1 MNSFCYLITAS
12 EKSDVSLHNAFKIC
26 PINPPTFQKAANPVA
41 FSAGTWY
48 NNSNKNP
55 GKIAE
60 TSRGENM
67 KHKPLP
73 IGVEDF
79 KRLVDNGY
87 YFIDK
92 TLMIKELL
100 ENKETVNLFTRPR
113 RFGKTLNMSM
123 LQRFFEATEKSNAY
137 LFDGLK
143 IAAYPEYMA
152 YQGQY
157 PVISISLK
165 SMKQK
170 NFTLAFETYKYLIKS
185 EYSRHKDFIFSK
197 NILDEEEKA
206 RYLSFIQVDATE
218 TMYNQAIG
226 FLSNCLKKAY
236 QQNVIILIDEYDVPL
251 ENAYHEGFYD
261 DMTNLIRSCFESA
274 LKTNPSLEFAVLT
287 GCLRVSRESIFTGLN
302 NLKTYS
308 ITKNKFSQYFGF
320 TQEEMQEILQTF
332 SLEQYAGTIAKW
344 YDGYRFGLTE
354 IYNPWSVLNCID
366 SYLQNDMVACEPY
379 WSNTSSNRIVK
390 RLIEESNERTKSMVE
405 ELINGT
411 PIHTQIFEDV
421 TYGTIDVNQDY
432 IWSFLLFTGY
442 LKIISC
448 ETIGDETYYDMVI
461 PNVEIKSIYKNTI
474 RSWFIDHLNRD
485 SRTDILESVIHADAE
500 KLEDLL
506 CTWLTNTISCFD
518 EQENYY
524 HGFVTGLVSGFN
536 GYMVVSNRESGNGR
550 FDLVIKQRSRWHHAA
565 ILEFKVVEKYN
576 QMTKACEDALRQI
589 EEKDYEASLRDEQYE
604 NIAKLG
610 ICFCQKR
617 CRVKSGGVDHF
628 EY

>member
-1 MNSFCYLITAS
+1 
-12 EKSDVSLHNAFKIC
+12 
-26 PINPPTFQKAANPVA
+26 
-41 FSAGTWY
+41 
-48 NNSNKNP
+48 
-55 GKIAE
+55 
-60 TSRGENM
+60 M

-79 KRLVDNGY
+79 KRLVDNEY
-87 YFIDK
+87 YFVDK

-165 SMKQK
+165 SMKQASYTNAFYMYK
-170 NFTLAFETYKYLIKS
+170 NLIAK
-185 EYSRHKDFIFSK
+185 EYEKHKIILES
-197 NILDEEEKA
+197 NQILDSEKEVFQNIMEQRA
-206 RYLSFIQVDATE
+206 DQNVYLNSIRT
-218 TMYNQAIG
+218 
-226 FLSNCLKKAY
+226 LSDILAKYYEK
-236 QQNVIILIDEYDVPL
+236 NVIILIDEYDVPL

-320 TQEEMQEILQTF
+320 TQAEMQEILQTF

-354 IYNPWSVLNCID
+354 IYNPWNVLNCID

-448 ETIGDETYYDMVI
+448 ETFGDETYYDMVI

-474 RSWFIDHLNRD
+474 RSWFIDHINRD

-524 HGFVTGLVSGFN
+524 HGFVTGLVSGFS

-550 FDLVIKQRSRWHHAA
+550 FDLVVKQRSRWHHAA

-576 QMTKACEDALRQI
+576 QMTKACEDALNQI

-617 CRVKSGGVDHF
+617 CRVRSGGVDHF

>member
-1 MNSFCYLITAS
+1 
-12 EKSDVSLHNAFKIC
+12 
-26 PINPPTFQKAANPVA
+26 
-41 FSAGTWY
+41 
-48 NNSNKNP
+48 
-55 GKIAE
+55 
-60 TSRGENM
+60 M

-79 KRLVDNGY
+79 KRLVDNEY

-152 YQGQY
+152 YQGKY
-157 PVISISLK
+157 PVISVSLK

-197 NILDEEEKA
+197 NVLDEEEKA
-206 RYLSFIQVDATE
+206 RFLSFIQVDATE

-308 ITKNKFSQYFGF
+308 ITKNKFSRYFGF
-320 TQEEMQEILQTF
+320 TQEEMKEILQTF

-474 RSWFIDHLNRD
+474 RSWFIDHINRD

-524 HGFVTGLVSGFN
+524 HGFVTGLVSGFS

-550 FDLVIKQRSRWHHAA
+550 FDLVVKQRSRWHHAA

-576 QMTKACEDALRQI
+576 QMTKACEDALKQI

-617 CRVKSGGVDHF
+617 CRIKSGGVDHF

>member
-1 MNSFCYLITAS
+1 
-12 EKSDVSLHNAFKIC
+12 
-26 PINPPTFQKAANPVA
+26 
-41 FSAGTWY
+41 
-48 NNSNKNP
+48 
-55 GKIAE
+55 
-60 TSRGENM
+60 M

-79 KRLVDNGY
+79 KRLVDNEY

-92 TLMIKELL
+92 TLMIKDLL

-113 RFGKTLNMSM
+113 RFGKTLNISM

-143 IAAYPEYMA
+143 IAACPEYMA
-152 YQGQY
+152 YQGKY
-157 PVISISLK
+157 PVISVSLK

-170 NFTLAFETYKYLIKS
+170 KFTLAFETYKYLIKS

-197 NILDEEEKA
+197 NVLDEEEKA

-354 IYNPWSVLNCID
+354 IYNPWSVLNGID

-474 RSWFIDHLNRD
+474 RSWFIDHVNRD

-536 GYMVVSNRESGNGR
+536 GYMMVSNRESGNGR
-550 FDLVIKQRSRWHHAA
+550 FDLVVKQRSRWHHAA

-576 QMTKACEDALRQI
+576 QMTKACEDALKQI

>member
-1 MNSFCYLITAS
+1 
-12 EKSDVSLHNAFKIC
+12 
-26 PINPPTFQKAANPVA
+26 
-41 FSAGTWY
+41 
-48 NNSNKNP
+48 
-55 GKIAE
+55 
-60 TSRGENM
+60 M

-87 YFIDK
+87 YFVDK

-100 ENKETVNLFTRPR
+100 ENKESVNLFTRPR

-123 LQRFFEATEKSNAY
+123 LQRFFEATENSNAY

-165 SMKQK
+165 SMKRASYQEAYFEYVKLLSDEFERHEIILQSDAVSEEDKLEFQK
-170 NFTLAFETYKYLIKS
+170 IKKRIAEPK
-185 EYSRHKDFIFSK
+185 EYNSAVKLLSK
-197 NILDEEEKA
+197 
-206 RYLSFIQVDATE
+206 
-218 TMYNQAIG
+218 
-226 FLSNCLKKAY
+226 CLQKVY
-236 QQNVIILIDEYDVPL
+236 QKNVIILIDEYDVPL

-320 TQEEMQEILQTF
+320 TQAEMQEILQTF

-448 ETIGDETYYDMVI
+448 ETVGDETYYDMVI

-474 RSWFIDHLNRD
+474 RSWFIDHINRD

-550 FDLVIKQRSRWHHAA
+550 FDLVVKQRSRWHHAA

-610 ICFCQKR
+610 ICFCRKR

-628 EY
+628 DY

>member
-1 MNSFCYLITAS
+1 
-12 EKSDVSLHNAFKIC
+12 
-26 PINPPTFQKAANPVA
+26 
-41 FSAGTWY
+41 
-48 NNSNKNP
+48 
-55 GKIAE
+55 
-60 TSRGENM
+60 M

-87 YFIDK
+87 YFVDK

-100 ENKETVNLFTRPR
+100 ENKESVNLFTRPR

-143 IAAYPEYMA
+143 IVAYPEYMA

-157 PVISISLK
+157 PVISVSLK
-165 SMKQK
+165 SMKQASYTDAFYMYK
-170 NFTLAFETYKYLIKS
+170 NLIAK
-185 EYSRHKDFIFSK
+185 EYEKHKIILES
-197 NILDEEEKA
+197 NQILDSEKEVFQNIMEQRA
-206 RYLSFIQVDATE
+206 DQNVYLNSIRT
-218 TMYNQAIG
+218 
-226 FLSNCLKKAY
+226 LSDILAKYYEK
-236 QQNVIILIDEYDVPL
+236 NVIILIDEYDVPL

-332 SLEQYAGTIAKW
+332 SLEQYARTIAKW

-474 RSWFIDHLNRD
+474 RSWFIDHINRD

-524 HGFVTGLVSGFN
+524 HGFVTGLVSGFS

-550 FDLVIKQRSRWHHAA
+550 FDLVVKQRSRWHHAA

-589 EEKDYEASLRDEQYE
+589 EEKDYEASLWDEQYE

-628 EY
+628 DY

>member
-1 MNSFCYLITAS
+1 
-12 EKSDVSLHNAFKIC
+12 
-26 PINPPTFQKAANPVA
+26 
-41 FSAGTWY
+41 
-48 NNSNKNP
+48 
-55 GKIAE
+55 
-60 TSRGENM
+60 M

-79 KRLVDNGY
+79 KRLVDNEY
-87 YFIDK
+87 YFVDK

-165 SMKQK
+165 SMKRASYQEAYFEYVKLLSDEFERHEIILQSDAVSEEDKLEFQK
-170 NFTLAFETYKYLIKS
+170 IKRRIAEPK
-185 EYSRHKDFIFSK
+185 EYNSAVKLLSK
-197 NILDEEEKA
+197 
-206 RYLSFIQVDATE
+206 
-218 TMYNQAIG
+218 
-226 FLSNCLKKAY
+226 CLQKVY
-236 QQNVIILIDEYDVPL
+236 QKNVIILIDEYDVPL

-320 TQEEMQEILQTF
+320 TQEEMKEILQAF
-332 SLEQYAGTIAKW
+332 SLEQYAGTIANW

-474 RSWFIDHLNRD
+474 RSWFIDHVNRD

-550 FDLVIKQRSRWHHAA
+550 FDLVVKQRSRWHHAA

-628 EY
+628 DY

>member
-1 MNSFCYLITAS
+1 
-12 EKSDVSLHNAFKIC
+12 
-26 PINPPTFQKAANPVA
+26 
-41 FSAGTWY
+41 
-48 NNSNKNP
+48 
-55 GKIAE
+55 
-60 TSRGENM
+60 M

-87 YFIDK
+87 YFVDK

-152 YQGQY
+152 YQGKY
-157 PVISISLK
+157 PVISVSLK

-185 EYSRHKDFIFSK
+185 EYSRHKDFIFSR
-197 NILDEEEKA
+197 NVLDKEEKA
-206 RYLSFIQVDATE
+206 RYLSFIHVDATE

-320 TQEEMQEILQTF
+320 TQEEMKEILQTF

-448 ETIGDETYYDMVI
+448 ETVGDETYYDMVI

-474 RSWFIDHLNRD
+474 RSWFIDHINRD

-524 HGFVTGLVSGFN
+524 HGFVTGLVSGFS

-550 FDLVIKQRSRWHHAA
+550 FDLVVKQRSRWHHAA

-576 QMTKACEDALRQI
+576 QMTKACEDALNQI

>member
-1 MNSFCYLITAS
+1 
-12 EKSDVSLHNAFKIC
+12 
-26 PINPPTFQKAANPVA
+26 
-41 FSAGTWY
+41 
-48 NNSNKNP
+48 
-55 GKIAE
+55 
-60 TSRGENM
+60 M

-157 PVISISLK
+157 PVISVSLK

-185 EYSRHKDFIFSK
+185 EYSRHKDFIFSR
-197 NILDEEEKA
+197 NVLDEEEKA

-320 TQEEMQEILQTF
+320 TQEEMKEILQNF
-332 SLEQYAGTIAKW
+332 SLEQYAETIAKW

-448 ETIGDETYYDMVI
+448 KTVGDETYYDMVI
-461 PNVEIKSIYKNTI
+461 PNVEIKSIYMNTI
-474 RSWFIDHLNRD
+474 RSWFIDHINRD

-524 HGFVTGLVSGFN
+524 HGFVTGLVSGFS
-536 GYMVVSNRESGNGR
+536 GYMVVSNRESDNGR
-550 FDLVIKQRSRWHHAA
+550 FDLVVKQRSRWHHAA

>member
-1 MNSFCYLITAS
+1 
-12 EKSDVSLHNAFKIC
+12 
-26 PINPPTFQKAANPVA
+26 
-41 FSAGTWY
+41 
-48 NNSNKNP
+48 
-55 GKIAE
+55 
-60 TSRGENM
+60 M

-79 KRLVDNGY
+79 KRLVDNEY
-87 YFIDK
+87 YFVDK

-123 LQRFFEATEKSNAY
+123 LQRFFEATAKSNAY

-165 SMKQK
+165 SMKQASYTDAFYMYK
-170 NFTLAFETYKYLIKS
+170 NLIAKEYEKHKIILESNKILQSEKEIFRNIMEQRADQNVYLNSIRTLSDILEKY
-185 EYSRHKDFIFSK
+185 Y
-197 NILDEEEKA
+197 EK
-206 RYLSFIQVDATE
+206 
-218 TMYNQAIG
+218 
-226 FLSNCLKKAY
+226 
-236 QQNVIILIDEYDVPL
+236 NVIILIDEYDVPL

-320 TQEEMQEILQTF
+320 TQEEMKEILQTF

-411 PIHTQIFEDV
+411 PIQTQIFEDV

-474 RSWFIDHLNRD
+474 RSWFIDHINRD

-536 GYMVVSNRESGNGR
+536 GYMVVSNRESGNGW
-550 FDLVIKQRSRWHHAA
+550 FDLVVKQRSRWHHAA

-576 QMTKACEDALRQI
+576 QMTKACEDALKQI

>member
-1 MNSFCYLITAS
+1 
-12 EKSDVSLHNAFKIC
+12 
-26 PINPPTFQKAANPVA
+26 
-41 FSAGTWY
+41 
-48 NNSNKNP
+48 
-55 GKIAE
+55 
-60 TSRGENM
+60 M

-79 KRLVDNGY
+79 KRLVDNEY

-123 LQRFFEATEKSNAY
+123 LQRFFEATEQSNAY

-165 SMKQK
+165 SMKRASYQEAYFEYVKLLSDEFERHEIILQSDAVSEEDKLEFQK
-170 NFTLAFETYKYLIKS
+170 IKKRIAEPK
-185 EYSRHKDFIFSK
+185 EYNSAVKLLSK
-197 NILDEEEKA
+197 
-206 RYLSFIQVDATE
+206 
-218 TMYNQAIG
+218 
-226 FLSNCLKKAY
+226 CLQKVY
-236 QQNVIILIDEYDVPL
+236 QKNVIILIDEYDVPL

-320 TQEEMQEILQTF
+320 TQAEMQEILQTF
-332 SLEQYAGTIAKW
+332 SLEQYARTIAKW

-411 PIHTQIFEDV
+411 PIHTRIFEDV

-448 ETIGDETYYDMVI
+448 ETVGDETYYDMVI

-474 RSWFIDHLNRD
+474 RSWFIDHINRD

-550 FDLVIKQRSRWHHAA
+550 FDLVVKQRSRWHHAA

-576 QMTKACEDALRQI
+576 QMTKACEDALKQI

>member
-1 MNSFCYLITAS
+1 
-12 EKSDVSLHNAFKIC
+12 
-26 PINPPTFQKAANPVA
+26 
-41 FSAGTWY
+41 
-48 NNSNKNP
+48 
-55 GKIAE
+55 
-60 TSRGENM
+60 M

-87 YFIDK
+87 YFVDK

-152 YQGQY
+152 YQGKY
-157 PVISISLK
+157 PVISVSLK
-165 SMKQK
+165 SMKQASYTDAFYMYK
-170 NFTLAFETYKYLIKS
+170 NLIAK
-185 EYSRHKDFIFSK
+185 EYEKHKIILES
-197 NILDEEEKA
+197 NQILDSEKEVFQNIMEQRA
-206 RYLSFIQVDATE
+206 DQNVYLNSIRT
-218 TMYNQAIG
+218 
-226 FLSNCLKKAY
+226 LSDILAKYYEK
-236 QQNVIILIDEYDVPL
+236 NVIILIDEYDVPL

-320 TQEEMQEILQTF
+320 TQAEMQEILQNF

-390 RLIEESNERTKSMVE
+390 RLIEEANERTKSMVE

-448 ETIGDETYYDMVI
+448 ETVGDETYYDMVI

-474 RSWFIDHLNRD
+474 RSWFIDHINRD

-550 FDLVIKQRSRWHHAA
+550 FDLVVKQRSRWHHAA

-576 QMTKACEDALRQI
+576 QMTKACEDALKQI

>member
-1 MNSFCYLITAS
+1 
-12 EKSDVSLHNAFKIC
+12 
-26 PINPPTFQKAANPVA
+26 
-41 FSAGTWY
+41 
-48 NNSNKNP
+48 
-55 GKIAE
+55 
-60 TSRGENM
+60 M

-87 YFIDK
+87 YFVDK

-100 ENKETVNLFTRPR
+100 ENKESVNLFTRPR

-143 IAAYPEYMA
+143 IAAYPEYMT

-165 SMKQK
+165 SMKRASYQEAYFEYVKLLSDEFERHEIILQSDAVSEEDKLEFQK
-170 NFTLAFETYKYLIKS
+170 IKKRIAEPK
-185 EYSRHKDFIFSK
+185 EYNSAVKLLSK
-197 NILDEEEKA
+197 
-206 RYLSFIQVDATE
+206 
-218 TMYNQAIG
+218 
-226 FLSNCLKKAY
+226 CLQKVCQK
-236 QQNVIILIDEYDVPL
+236 NVIILIDEYDVPL

-320 TQEEMQEILQTF
+320 TREEMKEILQTF

-550 FDLVIKQRSRWHHAA
+550 FDLVVKQRSRWHHAA

-576 QMTKACEDALRQI
+576 QMTKACEDALKQI
-589 EEKDYEASLRDEQYE
+589 EEKGYEASLRDEQYE

-628 EY
+628 DY

>member
-1 MNSFCYLITAS
+1 
-12 EKSDVSLHNAFKIC
+12 
-26 PINPPTFQKAANPVA
+26 
-41 FSAGTWY
+41 
-48 NNSNKNP
+48 
-55 GKIAE
+55 
-60 TSRGENM
+60 M

-79 KRLVDNGY
+79 KRLVDNEY
-87 YFIDK
+87 YFVDK

-123 LQRFFEATEKSNAY
+123 LQRFFEATAKSNAY

-157 PVISISLK
+157 PVISVSLK
-165 SMKQK
+165 SMKQASYTDAFYMYK
-170 NFTLAFETYKYLIKS
+170 NLIAKEYEKHKIILESNKILQSEKEILRNIMEQRADQNVYLNSIRTLSDILEKY
-185 EYSRHKDFIFSK
+185 Y
-197 NILDEEEKA
+197 EK
-206 RYLSFIQVDATE
+206 
-218 TMYNQAIG
+218 
-226 FLSNCLKKAY
+226 
-236 QQNVIILIDEYDVPL
+236 NVIILIDEYDVPL

-320 TQEEMQEILQTF
+320 TQEEMKEILQTF

-474 RSWFIDHLNRD
+474 RSWFIDHINRD

-550 FDLVIKQRSRWHHAA
+550 FDLVVKQRSRWHHAA

-576 QMTKACEDALRQI
+576 QMTKACEDALKQI

>member
-1 MNSFCYLITAS
+1 
-12 EKSDVSLHNAFKIC
+12 
-26 PINPPTFQKAANPVA
+26 
-41 FSAGTWY
+41 
-48 NNSNKNP
+48 
-55 GKIAE
+55 
-60 TSRGENM
+60 M

-79 KRLVDNGY
+79 KRLVDNEY
-87 YFIDK
+87 YFVDK

-165 SMKQK
+165 SMKRASYQEAYFEYVKLLSDEFERHEIILQSDAVSEEDKLEFQK
-170 NFTLAFETYKYLIKS
+170 IKRRIAEPK
-185 EYSRHKDFIFSK
+185 EYNSAVKLLSK
-197 NILDEEEKA
+197 
-206 RYLSFIQVDATE
+206 
-218 TMYNQAIG
+218 
-226 FLSNCLKKAY
+226 CLQKVY
-236 QQNVIILIDEYDVPL
+236 QKNVIILIDEYDVPL

-302 NLKTYS
+302 YLKTYS

-320 TQEEMQEILQTF
+320 TQEEMKEILQAF
-332 SLEQYAGTIAKW
+332 SLEQYAGTIANW

-411 PIHTQIFEDV
+411 PIPTQIFEDV

-474 RSWFIDHLNRD
+474 RSWFIDHVNRD

-524 HGFVTGLVSGFN
+524 HGFVTGLVSGFS

-628 EY
+628 DY

>member
-1 MNSFCYLITAS
+1 
-12 EKSDVSLHNAFKIC
+12 
-26 PINPPTFQKAANPVA
+26 
-41 FSAGTWY
+41 
-48 NNSNKNP
+48 
-55 GKIAE
+55 
-60 TSRGENM
+60 M

-79 KRLVDNGY
+79 KRLVDNEY

-165 SMKQK
+165 SMKRASYQEAYFEYVKLLSDEFERHEIILQSDAVSEEDKLEFQK
-170 NFTLAFETYKYLIKS
+170 IKKRIAEPK
-185 EYSRHKDFIFSK
+185 EYNSAVKLLSK
-197 NILDEEEKA
+197 
-206 RYLSFIQVDATE
+206 
-218 TMYNQAIG
+218 
-226 FLSNCLKKAY
+226 CLQKVY
-236 QQNVIILIDEYDVPL
+236 QKNVIILIDEYDVPL

-320 TQEEMQEILQTF
+320 TQEEMKGILQTF

-474 RSWFIDHLNRD
+474 RSWFIDHINRD
-485 SRTDILESVIHADAE
+485 NRTDILESVIHADAE

-550 FDLVIKQRSRWHHAA
+550 FDLVVKQRSRWHHAA

-628 EY
+628 DY

>member
-1 MNSFCYLITAS
+1 
-12 EKSDVSLHNAFKIC
+12 
-26 PINPPTFQKAANPVA
+26 
-41 FSAGTWY
+41 
-48 NNSNKNP
+48 
-55 GKIAE
+55 
-60 TSRGENM
+60 M

-92 TLMIKELL
+92 TLMIEELL

-137 LFDGLK
+137 LFDSLK

-152 YQGQY
+152 YQGKY

-165 SMKQK
+165 NMKQK

-185 EYSRHKDFIFSK
+185 EYSRHKDFIFSR
-197 NILDEEEKA
+197 NVLDEEEKA

-320 TQEEMQEILQTF
+320 TQKEMQEILQNF

-448 ETIGDETYYDMVI
+448 ETVGDETYYDMVI

-474 RSWFIDHLNRD
+474 RSWFIDHINRD
-485 SRTDILESVIHADAE
+485 SRTEILESVIHADAE

-550 FDLVIKQRSRWHHAA
+550 FDLVVKQRSRWHHAA

-576 QMTKACEDALRQI
+576 QMTKACEDALKQI

>member
-1 MNSFCYLITAS
+1 
-12 EKSDVSLHNAFKIC
+12 
-26 PINPPTFQKAANPVA
+26 
-41 FSAGTWY
+41 
-48 NNSNKNP
+48 
-55 GKIAE
+55 
-60 TSRGENM
+60 M

-87 YFIDK
+87 YFVDK

-152 YQGQY
+152 YQGKY
-157 PVISISLK
+157 PVISVSLK
-165 SMKQK
+165 SMKQASYTDAFYMYK
-170 NFTLAFETYKYLIKS
+170 NLIAK
-185 EYSRHKDFIFSK
+185 EYEKHKIILES
-197 NILDEEEKA
+197 NQILDSEKEVFQNIMEQRA
-206 RYLSFIQVDATE
+206 DQNVYLNSIRT
-218 TMYNQAIG
+218 
-226 FLSNCLKKAY
+226 LSDILAKYYEK
-236 QQNVIILIDEYDVPL
+236 NVIILIDEYDVPL

-320 TQEEMQEILQTF
+320 TQAEMQEILQNF

-448 ETIGDETYYDMVI
+448 ETFGDETYYDMVI

-474 RSWFIDHLNRD
+474 RSWFIDHINRD

-524 HGFVTGLVSGFN
+524 HGFVTGLVSGFS

-550 FDLVIKQRSRWHHAA
+550 FDLVVKQRSRWHHAA
-565 ILEFKVVEKYN
+565 ILGFKVVEKYN
-576 QMTKACEDALRQI
+576 QMKKACEDALKQI

>member
-1 MNSFCYLITAS
+1 
-12 EKSDVSLHNAFKIC
+12 
-26 PINPPTFQKAANPVA
+26 
-41 FSAGTWY
+41 
-48 NNSNKNP
+48 
-55 GKIAE
+55 
-60 TSRGENM
+60 M

-87 YFIDK
+87 YFVDK

-100 ENKETVNLFTRPR
+100 ENKESVNLFTRPR

-143 IAAYPEYMA
+143 IAAYPKYMA
-152 YQGQY
+152 YQGRY
-157 PVISISLK
+157 PVISVSLK

-197 NILDEEEKA
+197 NVLDEEEKA

-320 TQEEMQEILQTF
+320 TQEEMKEILQAF

-474 RSWFIDHLNRD
+474 RSWFIDHVNRD

-550 FDLVIKQRSRWHHAA
+550 FDLVVKQRSRWHHAA

>member
-1 MNSFCYLITAS
+1 
-12 EKSDVSLHNAFKIC
+12 
-26 PINPPTFQKAANPVA
+26 
-41 FSAGTWY
+41 
-48 NNSNKNP
+48 
-55 GKIAE
+55 
-60 TSRGENM
+60 M

-87 YFIDK
+87 YFVDK

-165 SMKQK
+165 SMKRASYQEAYFEYVKLLSDEFERHEIILQSDAVSEEDKLEFQK
-170 NFTLAFETYKYLIKS
+170 IKRRIAEPK
-185 EYSRHKDFIFSK
+185 EYNSAVKLLSK
-197 NILDEEEKA
+197 
-206 RYLSFIQVDATE
+206 
-218 TMYNQAIG
+218 
-226 FLSNCLKKAY
+226 CLQKVY
-236 QQNVIILIDEYDVPL
+236 QKNVIILIDEYDVPL

-474 RSWFIDHLNRD
+474 RSWFIDHINRD

-524 HGFVTGLVSGFN
+524 HGFVTGLVSGFS

-550 FDLVIKQRSRWHHAA
+550 FDLVVKQRSRWHHAA

-628 EY
+628 DY

>member
-1 MNSFCYLITAS
+1 
-12 EKSDVSLHNAFKIC
+12 
-26 PINPPTFQKAANPVA
+26 
-41 FSAGTWY
+41 
-48 NNSNKNP
+48 
-55 GKIAE
+55 
-60 TSRGENM
+60 M

-87 YFIDK
+87 YFVDK

-152 YQGQY
+152 YQGRY
-157 PVISISLK
+157 PVISVSLK

-197 NILDEEEKA
+197 NVLDEEEKA
-206 RYLSFIQVDATE
+206 RFLSFIQVDATE

-320 TQEEMQEILQTF
+320 TQEEMKEILQAF

-448 ETIGDETYYDMVI
+448 ETIGNETYYDMVI

-474 RSWFIDHLNRD
+474 RSWFIDHVNRD

-550 FDLVIKQRSRWHHAA
+550 FDLVVKQRSRWHHAA

-576 QMTKACEDALRQI
+576 QMTKACEDALKQI

>member
-1 MNSFCYLITAS
+1 
-12 EKSDVSLHNAFKIC
+12 
-26 PINPPTFQKAANPVA
+26 
-41 FSAGTWY
+41 
-48 NNSNKNP
+48 
-55 GKIAE
+55 
-60 TSRGENM
+60 M

-79 KRLVDNGY
+79 KRLVDNEY
-87 YFIDK
+87 YFVDK

-123 LQRFFEATEKSNAY
+123 LQRFFEATAKSNAY

-165 SMKQK
+165 SMKQASYTDAFYMYK
-170 NFTLAFETYKYLIKS
+170 NLIAKEYEKHKIILESNKILQSEKEIFRNIMEQRADQNVYLNSIRTLSDILEKY
-185 EYSRHKDFIFSK
+185 Y
-197 NILDEEEKA
+197 EK
-206 RYLSFIQVDATE
+206 
-218 TMYNQAIG
+218 
-226 FLSNCLKKAY
+226 
-236 QQNVIILIDEYDVPL
+236 NVIILIDEYDVPL

-320 TQEEMQEILQTF
+320 TQEEMKEILQTF

-411 PIHTQIFEDV
+411 PIQTQIFEDV

-474 RSWFIDHLNRD
+474 RSWFIDHINRD

-550 FDLVIKQRSRWHHAA
+550 FDLVVKQRSRWHHAA

>member
-1 MNSFCYLITAS
+1 
-12 EKSDVSLHNAFKIC
+12 
-26 PINPPTFQKAANPVA
+26 
-41 FSAGTWY
+41 
-48 NNSNKNP
+48 
-55 GKIAE
+55 
-60 TSRGENM
+60 M

-87 YFIDK
+87 YFVDK

-157 PVISISLK
+157 PVISVSLK
-165 SMKQK
+165 SMKQASYTDAFYMYK
-170 NFTLAFETYKYLIKS
+170 NLIAK
-185 EYSRHKDFIFSK
+185 EYEKHKIILES
-197 NILDEEEKA
+197 NQILDSEKEVFQNIMEQRA
-206 RYLSFIQVDATE
+206 DQNVYLNSIRT
-218 TMYNQAIG
+218 
-226 FLSNCLKKAY
+226 LSDILAKYYKK
-236 QQNVIILIDEYDVPL
+236 NVIILIDEYDVPL

-320 TQEEMQEILQTF
+320 TQAEMQEILQTF

-474 RSWFIDHLNRD
+474 RSWFIDHINRD

-524 HGFVTGLVSGFN
+524 HGFVTGLVSGFS

-550 FDLVIKQRSRWHHAA
+550 FDLVVKQRSRWHHAA

>member
-1 MNSFCYLITAS
+1 
-12 EKSDVSLHNAFKIC
+12 
-26 PINPPTFQKAANPVA
+26 
-41 FSAGTWY
+41 
-48 NNSNKNP
+48 
-55 GKIAE
+55 
-60 TSRGENM
+60 M

-165 SMKQK
+165 SMKRASYQEAYFEYVKLLSDEFERHETILQSDAVSEEDKLEFQK
-170 NFTLAFETYKYLIKS
+170 IKKRIAEPK
-185 EYSRHKDFIFSK
+185 EYNSAVKLLSK
-197 NILDEEEKA
+197 
-206 RYLSFIQVDATE
+206 
-218 TMYNQAIG
+218 
-226 FLSNCLKKAY
+226 CLQKVY
-236 QQNVIILIDEYDVPL
+236 QKNVIILIDEYDVPL

-320 TQEEMQEILQTF
+320 TQAEMKEILQNF

-379 WSNTSSNRIVK
+379 WSNTSSNQIVK

-448 ETIGDETYYDMVI
+448 ETVGDETYYDMVI

-474 RSWFIDHLNRD
+474 RSWFIDHVNRD

-550 FDLVIKQRSRWHHAA
+550 FDLVVKQRSRWHHAA

-576 QMTKACEDALRQI
+576 QMTKACEDALKQI

-610 ICFCQKR
+610 ICFCRKR

-628 EY
+628 DY

>member
-1 MNSFCYLITAS
+1 
-12 EKSDVSLHNAFKIC
+12 
-26 PINPPTFQKAANPVA
+26 
-41 FSAGTWY
+41 
-48 NNSNKNP
+48 
-55 GKIAE
+55 
-60 TSRGENM
+60 M

-87 YFIDK
+87 YFVDK

-143 IAAYPEYMA
+143 IAAYPEYMV

-165 SMKQK
+165 SMKRASYQEAYFEYVKLLSDEFERHETILQSDAVSEEDKLEFQK
-170 NFTLAFETYKYLIKS
+170 IKRRIAEPK
-185 EYSRHKDFIFSK
+185 EYNSAVKLLSK
-197 NILDEEEKA
+197 
-206 RYLSFIQVDATE
+206 
-218 TMYNQAIG
+218 
-226 FLSNCLKKAY
+226 CLQKVY
-236 QQNVIILIDEYDVPL
+236 QKNVIILIDEYDVPL

-320 TQEEMQEILQTF
+320 TQEEMKEILQAF
-332 SLEQYAGTIAKW
+332 SLEQYAGTIANW

-474 RSWFIDHLNRD
+474 RSWFIDHVNRD

-550 FDLVIKQRSRWHHAA
+550 FDLVVKQRSRWHHAA

-576 QMTKACEDALRQI
+576 QMTKACEDALKKI

-628 EY
+628 DY

>member
-1 MNSFCYLITAS
+1 
-12 EKSDVSLHNAFKIC
+12 
-26 PINPPTFQKAANPVA
+26 
-41 FSAGTWY
+41 
-48 NNSNKNP
+48 
-55 GKIAE
+55 
-60 TSRGENM
+60 M

-87 YFIDK
+87 YFVDK

-143 IAAYPEYMA
+143 ITAYPEYMA
-152 YQGQY
+152 YQGKY

-185 EYSRHKDFIFSK
+185 EYSRHKDFIFSR
-197 NILDEEEKA
+197 NVLDEEEKA

-320 TQEEMQEILQTF
+320 TQEEMREILQTF
-332 SLEQYAGTIAKW
+332 SLEQYAETIAKW

-474 RSWFIDHLNRD
+474 RSWFIDHVNRD

-550 FDLVIKQRSRWHHAA
+550 FDLVVKQRSRWHHAA

-617 CRVKSGGVDHF
+617 CRVRSGGVDHF

>member
-1 MNSFCYLITAS
+1 
-12 EKSDVSLHNAFKIC
+12 
-26 PINPPTFQKAANPVA
+26 
-41 FSAGTWY
+41 
-48 NNSNKNP
+48 
-55 GKIAE
+55 
-60 TSRGENM
+60 M

-79 KRLVDNGY
+79 KRLVDNEY
-87 YFIDK
+87 YFVDK

-123 LQRFFEATEKSNAY
+123 LQRFFEATAKSNAY

-157 PVISISLK
+157 PVISVSLK
-165 SMKQK
+165 SMKQASYTDAFYMYK
-170 NFTLAFETYKYLIKS
+170 NLIAKEYEKHKIILESNKILQSEKEIFRNIMEQRADQNVYLNSIRTLSDILEKY
-185 EYSRHKDFIFSK
+185 Y
-197 NILDEEEKA
+197 EK
-206 RYLSFIQVDATE
+206 
-218 TMYNQAIG
+218 
-226 FLSNCLKKAY
+226 
-236 QQNVIILIDEYDVPL
+236 NVIILIDEYDVPL

-320 TQEEMQEILQTF
+320 TQEEMKEILQTF

-344 YDGYRFGLTE
+344 YDGYWFGLTE

-474 RSWFIDHLNRD
+474 RSWFIDHINRD

-550 FDLVIKQRSRWHHAA
+550 FDLVVKQRSRWHHAA

-576 QMTKACEDALRQI
+576 QMTKACEDALKQI

>member
-1 MNSFCYLITAS
+1 
-12 EKSDVSLHNAFKIC
+12 
-26 PINPPTFQKAANPVA
+26 
-41 FSAGTWY
+41 
-48 NNSNKNP
+48 
-55 GKIAE
+55 
-60 TSRGENM
+60 M

-79 KRLVDNGY
+79 KRLVDNEY

-165 SMKQK
+165 SMKRASYQEAYFEYVKLLSDEFERHEIILQSDAVSEEDKLEFQK
-170 NFTLAFETYKYLIKS
+170 IKKRIAEPK
-185 EYSRHKDFIFSK
+185 EYNSAVKLLSK
-197 NILDEEEKA
+197 
-206 RYLSFIQVDATE
+206 
-218 TMYNQAIG
+218 
-226 FLSNCLKKAY
+226 CLQKVY
-236 QQNVIILIDEYDVPL
+236 QKNVIILIDEYDVPL

-320 TQEEMQEILQTF
+320 TQEEMQEILQNF

-448 ETIGDETYYDMVI
+448 ETVGDETYYDMVI

-474 RSWFIDHLNRD
+474 RSWFIDHINRD

-536 GYMVVSNRESGNGR
+536 GYMVISNRESGNGR
-550 FDLVIKQRSRWHHAA
+550 FDLVVKQRSRWHHAA

-617 CRVKSGGVDHF
+617 CRIKSGGVDHF

>member
-1 MNSFCYLITAS
+1 
-12 EKSDVSLHNAFKIC
+12 
-26 PINPPTFQKAANPVA
+26 
-41 FSAGTWY
+41 
-48 NNSNKNP
+48 
-55 GKIAE
+55 
-60 TSRGENM
+60 M

-79 KRLVDNGY
+79 KRLVDNEY

-123 LQRFFEATEKSNAY
+123 LQRFFEATEQSNAY

-165 SMKQK
+165 SMKRASYQEAYFEYVKLLSDEFERHEIILQSDSVSEEDKLEFQK
-170 NFTLAFETYKYLIKS
+170 IKKRIAEPK
-185 EYSRHKDFIFSK
+185 EYNSAVKLLSK
-197 NILDEEEKA
+197 
-206 RYLSFIQVDATE
+206 
-218 TMYNQAIG
+218 
-226 FLSNCLKKAY
+226 CLQKVY
-236 QQNVIILIDEYDVPL
+236 QKNVIILIDEYDVPL

-320 TQEEMQEILQTF
+320 TQAEMQEILQTF
-332 SLEQYAGTIAKW
+332 SLEQYARTIAKW

-448 ETIGDETYYDMVI
+448 ETVGDETYYDMVI

-474 RSWFIDHLNRD
+474 RSWFIDHINRD

-524 HGFVTGLVSGFN
+524 HGFVTGLVSGFS

-550 FDLVIKQRSRWHHAA
+550 FDLVVKQRSRWHHAA

-628 EY
+628 DY

>member
-1 MNSFCYLITAS
+1 
-12 EKSDVSLHNAFKIC
+12 
-26 PINPPTFQKAANPVA
+26 
-41 FSAGTWY
+41 
-48 NNSNKNP
+48 
-55 GKIAE
+55 
-60 TSRGENM
+60 M

-79 KRLVDNGY
+79 KRLVDNEY

-165 SMKQK
+165 SMKRASYQEAYFEYVKLLSDEFERHEIILQSDAVSEEDKLEFQK
-170 NFTLAFETYKYLIKS
+170 IKKRIAEPK
-185 EYSRHKDFIFSK
+185 EYNSAVKLLSK
-197 NILDEEEKA
+197 
-206 RYLSFIQVDATE
+206 
-218 TMYNQAIG
+218 
-226 FLSNCLKKAY
+226 CLQKVY
-236 QQNVIILIDEYDVPL
+236 QKSVIILIDEYDVPL

-332 SLEQYAGTIAKW
+332 SLEQYAETIAKW

-390 RLIEESNERTKSMVE
+390 QLIEESNERTKSMVE

-474 RSWFIDHLNRD
+474 RSWFIDHINRD

-550 FDLVIKQRSRWHHAA
+550 FDLVVKQRSRWHHAA

-576 QMTKACEDALRQI
+576 QMTKACEDALKQI

-628 EY
+628 DY

>member
-1 MNSFCYLITAS
+1 
-12 EKSDVSLHNAFKIC
+12 
-26 PINPPTFQKAANPVA
+26 
-41 FSAGTWY
+41 
-48 NNSNKNP
+48 
-55 GKIAE
+55 
-60 TSRGENM
+60 M

-79 KRLVDNGY
+79 KRLVDNEY
-87 YFIDK
+87 YFVDK

-165 SMKQK
+165 SMKRASYQEAYFEYVKLLSDEFERHEIILQSDAVSEEDKLEFQK
-170 NFTLAFETYKYLIKS
+170 IKKRIAEPK
-185 EYSRHKDFIFSK
+185 EYNSAVKLLSK
-197 NILDEEEKA
+197 
-206 RYLSFIQVDATE
+206 
-218 TMYNQAIG
+218 
-226 FLSNCLKKAY
+226 CLQKVY
-236 QQNVIILIDEYDVPL
+236 QKNVIILIDEYDVPL

-261 DMTNLIRSCFESA
+261 DMTNLIRNCFESA

-320 TQEEMQEILQTF
+320 TQEEMKEILQTF

-448 ETIGDETYYDMVI
+448 ETVGDETYYDMVI

-474 RSWFIDHLNRD
+474 RSWFIDHINRD
-485 SRTDILESVIHADAE
+485 RRTDILESVIHADAE

-550 FDLVIKQRSRWHHAA
+550 FDLVVKQRSRWHHAA

-628 EY
+628 DY

>member
-1 MNSFCYLITAS
+1 MPYQS
-12 EKSDVSLHNAFKIC
+12 
-26 PINPPTFQKAANPVA
+26 PTFKKAANPVA

-48 NNSNKNP
+48 NNNNKNP
-55 GKIAE
+55 GKITE

-87 YFIDK
+87 YFVDK

-123 LQRFFEATEKSNAY
+123 LQRFFEATGKSNAY

-143 IAAYPEYMA
+143 IATYPEYMA

-165 SMKQK
+165 SMKQASYTDAFYMYK
-170 NFTLAFETYKYLIKS
+170 NLIAKEYEKHKIILESNQILESEKEIFRNIMEQRADQNVYLNSIRTLSDILAKYYKK
-185 EYSRHKDFIFSK
+185 
-197 NILDEEEKA
+197 
-206 RYLSFIQVDATE
+206 
-218 TMYNQAIG
+218 
-226 FLSNCLKKAY
+226 
-236 QQNVIILIDEYDVPL
+236 NVIILIDEYDVPL

-332 SLEQYAGTIAKW
+332 SLEQYAETIAKW

-448 ETIGDETYYDMVI
+448 ETVGDETYYDMVI

-474 RSWFIDHLNRD
+474 RSWFIDHINRD
-485 SRTDILESVIHADAE
+485 NRTDILESVIHADAE

-550 FDLVIKQRSRWHHAA
+550 FDLVVKQRSRWHHAA

>member
-1 MNSFCYLITAS
+1 MPYQS
-12 EKSDVSLHNAFKIC
+12 
-26 PINPPTFQKAANPVA
+26 PTFKKAANPVA

-48 NNSNKNP
+48 NNNNKDS

-152 YQGQY
+152 YQGKY

-197 NILDEEEKA
+197 NVLDEEEKA

-320 TQEEMQEILQTF
+320 TQEEMKEILQNF

-474 RSWFIDHLNRD
+474 RSWFIDHVNRD

-524 HGFVTGLVSGFN
+524 HGFVTGLVSGFS

-550 FDLVIKQRSRWHHAA
+550 FDLVVKQRSRWHHAA

>member
-1 MNSFCYLITAS
+1 
-12 EKSDVSLHNAFKIC
+12 
-26 PINPPTFQKAANPVA
+26 
-41 FSAGTWY
+41 
-48 NNSNKNP
+48 
-55 GKIAE
+55 
-60 TSRGENM
+60 M

-87 YFIDK
+87 YFVDK

-152 YQGQY
+152 YQGKY

-185 EYSRHKDFIFSK
+185 EYSRHKDFIFSR
-197 NILDEEEKA
+197 NVLDEEEKA

-320 TQEEMQEILQTF
+320 TQEEMQEILQNF
-332 SLEQYAGTIAKW
+332 SLEQYAETIAKW

-448 ETIGDETYYDMVI
+448 ETVGDETYYDMVI

-474 RSWFIDHLNRD
+474 RSWFIDHINRD

-524 HGFVTGLVSGFN
+524 HGFVTGLVSGFS

-550 FDLVIKQRSRWHHAA
+550 FDLVVKQRSRWHHAA

-617 CRVKSGGVDHF
+617 CRVRSGGVDHF

>member
-1 MNSFCYLITAS
+1 
-12 EKSDVSLHNAFKIC
+12 
-26 PINPPTFQKAANPVA
+26 
-41 FSAGTWY
+41 
-48 NNSNKNP
+48 
-55 GKIAE
+55 
-60 TSRGENM
+60 M

-87 YFIDK
+87 YFVDK

-100 ENKETVNLFTRPR
+100 ENKESVNLFTRPR

-123 LQRFFEATEKSNAY
+123 LQRFFEATENSNAY

-157 PVISISLK
+157 PVISVSLK

-185 EYSRHKDFIFSK
+185 EYSRHKDFIFSR
-197 NILDEEEKA
+197 NVLDEEEKA

-320 TQEEMQEILQTF
+320 TQAEMQEILQTF

-448 ETIGDETYYDMVI
+448 ETVGDETYYDMVI

-474 RSWFIDHLNRD
+474 RLWFIDHVNRD

-550 FDLVIKQRSRWHHAA
+550 FDLVVKQRSRWHHAA

>member
-1 MNSFCYLITAS
+1 
-12 EKSDVSLHNAFKIC
+12 
-26 PINPPTFQKAANPVA
+26 
-41 FSAGTWY
+41 
-48 NNSNKNP
+48 
-55 GKIAE
+55 
-60 TSRGENM
+60 M

-92 TLMIKELL
+92 TLMIKEFL

-157 PVISISLK
+157 PVISVSLK
-165 SMKQK
+165 SMKQASYTNAFYMYK
-170 NFTLAFETYKYLIKS
+170 NLIAK
-185 EYSRHKDFIFSK
+185 EYEKHKIILESDK
-197 NILDEEEKA
+197 ILDSEKKVFQNIMEQRA
-206 RYLSFIQVDATE
+206 DQNVYLNSIRT
-218 TMYNQAIG
+218 
-226 FLSNCLKKAY
+226 LSDILAKYYEK
-236 QQNVIILIDEYDVPL
+236 NVIILIDEYDVPL

-320 TQEEMQEILQTF
+320 TKEEMQEILQTF

-474 RSWFIDHLNRD
+474 RSWFIDHVNRD

-524 HGFVTGLVSGFN
+524 HGFVTGLVSGFS

-550 FDLVIKQRSRWHHAA
+550 FDLVVKQRSRWHHAA